1 MGWKNHPRTVL
12 LALLATHVLAHIDRN
27 MLLGFAP
34 QITRDLALNNAQYG
48 FLTGAV
54 WVPSART
61 NRYGRYRA
69 PSAVATMG
77 WGNYQFASMH

>member
-34 QITRDLALNNAQYG
+34 EITCTRSPFLMLAM
-48 FLTGAV
+48 V
-54 WVPSART
+54 KSPPVRAR
-61 NRYGRYRA
+61 R
-69 PSAVATMG
+69 S
-77 WGNYQFASMH
+77 S